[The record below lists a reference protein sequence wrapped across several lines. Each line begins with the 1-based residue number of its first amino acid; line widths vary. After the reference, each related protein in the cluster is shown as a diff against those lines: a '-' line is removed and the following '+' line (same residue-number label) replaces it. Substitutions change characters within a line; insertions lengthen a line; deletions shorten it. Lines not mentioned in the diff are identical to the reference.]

1 MHQKC
6 TSLHQ
11 KSSKWHILLPLQ
23 TTEDAYLLGKFNT
36 RYSIVQQ
43 ATFEAKSVIRRH
55 HSRGEPQKYR
65 NIDFSANCCRL
76 VAWRMA
82 NAHVLGQN
90 LGACVAQGGTKWH
103 LNVAPRSKRAD
114 SNFLTSSSDSS
125 WKSHTIQ
132 RFSLISLKMAVFLSE
147 NCGHQCWSAPYFIF
161 DHKMGKFQYF
171 LCGTTTITIYDI
183 SIAQL
188 YVICDVLANSDSS

>member
-23 TTEDAYLLGKFNT
+23 TTDDAYLLGKVNT
-36 RYSIVQQ
+36 RYCIVQQ

-55 HSRGEPQKYR
+55 HIRGGPQKSR

-76 VAWRMA
+76 AAWDMA

-90 LGACVAQGGTKWH
+90 LGACVSQGGTKWH

-125 WKSHTIQ
+125 WKITYPFKDSAWY
-132 RFSLISLKMAVFLSE
+132 LLKWPCF
-147 NCGHQCWSAPYFIF
+147 
-161 DHKMGKFQYF
+161 
-171 LCGTTTITIYDI
+171 
-183 SIAQL
+183 
-188 YVICDVLANSDSS
+188 